1 MAIKGFKG
9 ESPKLQSPMSLSQS
23 ASLASKSADKTER
36 VPEAKSRVSGKG
48 TTAPTPQGVKVAFFF
63 DGTGNNLDADV
74 GNDEHSNV
82 ARLFR
87 AHPQSD
93 SARGLFSYYIPGLG
107 TRFKEVGDP
116 GGTDLGLAFGQMGT
130 ARLDWAMRRFE
141 ERVGQSKGRT
151 VHLALFG
158 FSRGAALARA
168 FARMVADRCE
178 RGADGAW
185 RFSHTQGKSPVRLY
199 FMGLFD
205 TVASVGAP
213 AGVNNLESLGL
224 TMGVKDLKRVMQDR
238 DENGTSVDDLAFA
251 VGGSPGADPTWG
263 LANGHMG
270 WGDDLR
276 IPEMVEDC
284 LHMVAAHEIRNS
296 FPLDSLAQGFKYPPN
311 CREVVYPGAH
321 SDVGGGYRLGEG
333 ARSQFP
339 GSLLSLIPLRAMR
352 AEAIQAGVPLLPE
365 MPSALLKS
373 DFAEDPAS
381 KAAFETMSRRFNLYM
396 NTVGWGGKSL
406 GEMVLAHMKLYYQ
419 WRFYKAYTN
428 TNGVLTRDDDV
439 LKAFE
444 PGWAKE
450 QGRLSQLTTSLRN
463 EAKSHR
469 TVANQLRESGAWMFG
484 AGQRMYEKELKLA
497 DQKEDEYLT
506 QKTFLDTMPSSD
518 GSYSSNAYFYDQQL
532 LMDAHKLQAVAK
544 KRGRDRLRPHYRALL
559 EAFEAR
565 QERGQGLSS
574 QELLAFFELH
584 VHDSLVG
591 FAKDAT
597 LPSDPRVIYIG
608 GDQKLPYALKSSP
621 RRGASSSA
629 LG

>member
-1 MAIKGFKG
+1 M
-9 ESPKLQSPMSLSQS
+9 
-23 ASLASKSADKTER
+23 
-36 VPEAKSRVSGKG
+36 PEAKSSVFGKAP
-48 TTAPTPQGVKVAFFF
+48 TAPTSQGVKVAFFF

-93 SARGLFSYYIPGLG
+93 STRGLFSYYIPGLG
-107 TRFKEVGDP
+107 TRFKEIGDP
-116 GGTDLGLAFGQMGT
+116 GGTDLGLAFGGMGT

-151 VHLALFG
+151 VHLSLFG

-178 RGADGAW
+178 RGADGTW
-185 RFSHTQGKSPVRLY
+185 RFSHKQGKSPVRLY

-205 TVASVGAP
+205 TVASVGVP
-213 AGVNNLESLGL
+213 MGVNNWQSLDL
-224 TMGVKDLKRVMQDR
+224 TTGALDLQQVLKCRHMYGSTL
-238 DENGTSVDDLAFA
+238 DELAF
-251 VGGSPGADPTWG
+251 VFGGAPGADPASG
-263 LANGHMG
+263 MSNGHMS
-270 WGDDLR
+270 WADDLR

-284 LHMVAAHEIRNS
+284 LHMAAAHEIRNS
-296 FPLDSLAQGFKYPPN
+296 FPLDSLAQGGKYPSN

-339 GSLLSLIPLRAMR
+339 GSLLSLVPLRAMR
-352 AEAIQAGVPLLPE
+352 AEAIRAGVPLLPE

-381 KAAFETMSRRFNLYM
+381 KAAFETMSRRFKLYM
-396 NTVGWGGKSL
+396 DTVGWGGKSL
-406 GEMVLAHMKLYYQ
+406 GDMVLSHMRLYYQ
-419 WRFYKAYTN
+419 WRFYKAYTSIEG
-428 TNGVLTRDDDV
+428 TPTRDQTV

-444 PGWAKE
+444 QGWAKE
-450 QGRLSQLTTSLRN
+450 QSRLTQLTSSLRS
-463 EAKSHR
+463 EANSHK
-469 TVANQLRESGAWMFG
+469 VMAKQLRESGAWMFG
-484 AGQRMYEKELKLA
+484 PGQKMYEEESKLA

-518 GSYSSNAYFYDQQL
+518 GEYAHNAYIYDRQL
-532 LMDAHKLQAVAK
+532 VMDARKLQAFAK
-544 KRGRDRLRPHYRALL
+544 KKGRDRLRPHYRAVLDAY
-559 EAFEAR
+559 EA
-565 QERGQGLSS
+565 QYERGQGLRN
-574 QELLAFFELH
+574 QELLTFFELH

-608 GDQKLPYALKSSP
+608 GDQKLPYAMNSP
-621 RRGASSSA
+621 LRRGAPSSA